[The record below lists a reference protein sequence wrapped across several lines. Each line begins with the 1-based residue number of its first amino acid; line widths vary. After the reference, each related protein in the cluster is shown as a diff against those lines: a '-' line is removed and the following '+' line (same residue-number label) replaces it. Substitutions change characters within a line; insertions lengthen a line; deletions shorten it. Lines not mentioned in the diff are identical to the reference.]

1 MRGGAPAARIPG
13 RPTLPGTAPAF
24 AAALVLA
31 ACGLAPESA
40 DDAPASRAGDAP
52 YDLVIVGGT
61 VVDGTGGDRFTADVG
76 IRDGRVAEVA
86 REGELSGQG
95 AEEIDAVG
103 LIVSPGFID
112 HHNHVQNQVHRRPLV
127 ENFIR
132 QGITTILPSLH
143 SGDQPYPLRDYM
155 EDLEV
160 APNIGFFAGHTW
172 TRRQV
177 LGLED
182 RAPTPEELDEMRDLV
197 RETMEDGALGL
208 ASGLLY
214 VPANYAETDEVIEL
228 AKVAAEYGG
237 IYYTHM
243 RDEARGLLP
252 AVREAIR
259 IGAEGGLPVHI
270 NHFKAMGV
278 DSWGKTI
285 ESLALV
291 DSARAEGIDVKVD
304 VYPYTAGS
312 TGSGVLFPQW
322 VLAGGIDSF
331 RVRVTDPETRRRV
344 HREIEEWMRRDWTGG
359 DLSRIQFR
367 TLRAFPEYNGRRMS
381 DLAADRGLPNND
393 ATGVQLAIELQ
404 LAGGF
409 SAIYHFMDE
418 ADVIRIMR
426 HPQAMFE
433 TDGDPVGYGL
443 GFPHPRSY
451 GTFPRILGRYVRE
464 MGVLTLEEAIRKMTS
479 MSADQIGQ
487 SERGRIAPGMWAD
500 ITVFDADRIIDQ
512 ADYVDPHRYSVGIH
526 HVIVNGVPVIL
537 DGSVTGAKPGHV
549 LKGPARH
556 LTETRGE

>member
-1 MRGGAPAARIPG
+1 MRRATMRRRIVRPAV
-13 RPTLPGTAPAF
+13 
-24 AAALVLA
+24 AAATAAAAAVFA
-31 ACGLAPESA
+31 ACGAPPESTDA
-40 DDAPASRAGDAP
+40 AAPAGSRDAAF
-52 YDLVIVGGT
+52 DLVIVGGT
-61 VVDGTGGDRFTADVG
+61 VVDGTGADRFTADVG
-76 IRDGRVAEVA
+76 IRAGRVVEIA
-86 REGELSGQG
+86 RGGGLSGRG
-95 AEEIDAVG
+95 AEEIDASG

-112 HHNHVQNQVHRRPLV
+112 HHNHVQNQVHRRPLA

-143 SGDQPYPLRDYM
+143 SGDQPYPLRDYID
-155 EDLEV
+155 DLEV
-160 APNIGFFAGHTW
+160 APNTGFFAGHSW
-172 TRRQV
+172 TRKQV
-177 LGLED
+177 IGMED
-182 RAPTPEELDEMRDLV
+182 RAPTPEELDAMRDLV
-197 RETMEDGALGL
+197 RETMEDGALGF
-208 ASGLLY
+208 STGLLY
-214 VPANYAETDEVIEL
+214 VPANYAETEEVIEL

-259 IGAEGGLPVHI
+259 VGAEGGLPVHI

-278 DSWGKTI
+278 DNWGKTV

-304 VYPYTAGS
+304 LYPYMAGS
-312 TGSGVLFPQW
+312 TGSSVLFPQW
-322 VLAGGIDSF
+322 VLAGGVDSF
-331 RVRVTDPETRRRV
+331 RVRVTDPEIRPRV
-344 HREIEEWMRRDWTGG
+344 ERETEEWMRRDWTGG

-367 TLRAFPEYNGRRMS
+367 TLRAFPEYNGKRMS

-418 ADVIRIMR
+418 ADVIRIMQ

-479 MSADQIGQ
+479 MSADEIGQ
-487 SERGRIAPGMWAD
+487 SERGRIANGMMAD
-500 ITVFDADRIIDQ
+500 ITIFDADRIIDR

-537 DGSVTGAKPGHV
+537 DGSVTGAKPGQV

-556 LTETRGE
+556 LTETPGG

>member
-1 MRGGAPAARIPG
+1 MIRRLRR
-13 RPTLPGTAPAF
+13 RPTL
-24 AAALVLA
+24 AAVLA
-31 ACGLAPESA
+31 AGLGLAACTVVPESA
-40 DDAPASRAGDAP
+40 DDPSSAGAGGAA
-52 YDLVIVGGT
+52 YDLVIIGGT
-61 VVDGTGGDRFTADVG
+61 VVDGTGADRFTADLGV
-76 IRDGRVAEVA
+76 RDGRVVEIA
-86 REGELSGQG
+86 RDGGLSGQG
-95 AEEIDAVG
+95 AEEIDATG
-103 LIVSPGFID
+103 LIVSPGFVD
-112 HHNHVQNQVHRRPLV
+112 HHNHVQNQVHRRPLA

-143 SGDQPYPLRDYM
+143 SGDQPWPLRDYID
-155 EDLEV
+155 DLEV
-160 APNIGFFAGHTW
+160 APNIGFFAGHSW
-172 TRRQV
+172 TRKQV
-177 LGLED
+177 IGMED

-197 RETMEDGALGL
+197 RETMEDGALGF
-208 ASGLLY
+208 STGLLY
-214 VPANYAETDEVIEL
+214 VPANYAETEEVIEL
-228 AKVAAEYGG
+228 ARVAAEYGG

-259 IGAEGGLPVHI
+259 VGAEGGLPVHI

-278 DSWGKTI
+278 DNWGKTV

-304 VYPYTAGS
+304 LYPYMAGS
-312 TGSGVLFPQW
+312 TGSSVLFPQW
-322 VLAGGIDSF
+322 VLAGGVDSF
-331 RVRVTDPETRRRV
+331 RVRVTDPETRARV
-344 HREIEEWMRRDWTGG
+344 ERETEEWMNRDWTGG

-367 TLRAFPEYNGRRMS
+367 TLRAFPEYNGKRMS

-418 ADVIRIMR
+418 ADVVRIMQ

-464 MGVLTLEEAIRKMTS
+464 MGVLTLEEAVRKMTS
-479 MSADQIGQ
+479 MSADEIGQ
-487 SERGRIAPGMWAD
+487 SERGRIADGMWAD
-500 ITVFDADRIIDQ
+500 ITIFDADRIMDQ

-537 DGSVTGAKPGHV
+537 DGSVTGAKPGQV
-549 LKGPARH
+549 LKGPARQ
-556 LTETRGE
+556 LTENRGG

>member
-1 MRGGAPAARIPG
+1 MIRRL
-13 RPTLPGTAPAF
+13 PTL
-24 AAALVLA
+24 AAGLA
-31 ACGLAPESA
+31 AGLALATCTVVPET
-40 DDAPASRAGDAP
+40 AGDASSAGAGGAAF
-52 YDLVIVGGT
+52 DLVIVGGT
-61 VVDGTGGDRFTADVG
+61 VVDGTGADRFTGDLG
-76 IRDGRVAEVA
+76 IRDGRVVEIA
-86 REGELSGQG
+86 RDGGLSGQG
-95 AEEIDAVG
+95 AEEIDATG
-103 LIVSPGFID
+103 LIVSPGFVD
-112 HHNHVQNQVHRRPLV
+112 HHNHVQNQVHRRPLA

-143 SGDQPYPLRDYM
+143 SGDQPWPLRDYID
-155 EDLEV
+155 DLEV
-160 APNIGFFAGHTW
+160 APNIGFFAGHSW
-172 TRRQV
+172 TREQV
-177 LGLED
+177 IGMED

-197 RETMEDGALGL
+197 RETMEDGALGF
-208 ASGLLY
+208 STGLLY
-214 VPANYAETDEVIEL
+214 VPANYAETEEVIEL

-259 IGAEGGLPVHI
+259 VGAEGGLPVHI

-278 DSWGKTI
+278 DNWGQTV

-304 VYPYTAGS
+304 LYPYMAGS
-312 TGSGVLFPQW
+312 TGSSVLFPQW
-322 VLAGGIDSF
+322 VLAGGVDSF
-331 RVRVTDPETRRRV
+331 RVRVADPETRARV
-344 HREIEEWMRRDWTGG
+344 ERETEEWMNRDWTGG

-367 TLRAFPEYNGRRMS
+367 TLRAFPEYNGKRMS

-418 ADVIRIMR
+418 ADIVRIMQ

-479 MSADQIGQ
+479 MSADEIGQ
-487 SERGRIAPGMWAD
+487 SERGRIADGMWAD
-500 ITVFDADRIIDQ
+500 ITIFDADRIMDQ

-537 DGSVTGAKPGHV
+537 DGSVTGAKPGQV
-549 LKGPARH
+549 LKGPARQ
-556 LTETRGE
+556 LTENR

>member
-1 MRGGAPAARIPG
+1 MIRRL
-13 RPTLPGTAPAF
+13 PTL
-24 AAALVLA
+24 AAGLA
-31 ACGLAPESA
+31 AGLALATCTVVPETA
-40 DDAPASRAGDAP
+40 DDASSAGAGGAAF
-52 YDLVIVGGT
+52 DLVIVGGT
-61 VVDGTGGDRFTADVG
+61 VVDGTGADRFTADLG
-76 IRDGRVAEVA
+76 IRDGRVVEIA
-86 REGELSGQG
+86 RDGGLSGQG
-95 AEEIDAVG
+95 AEEIDAAG
-103 LIVSPGFID
+103 LIVSPGFVD
-112 HHNHVQNQVHRRPLV
+112 HHNHVQNQVHRRPLA

-143 SGDQPYPLRDYM
+143 SGDQPWPLREYID
-155 EDLEV
+155 DLEV
-160 APNIGFFAGHTW
+160 APNIGFFAGHSW
-172 TRRQV
+172 TRKQV
-177 LGLED
+177 IGMED

-197 RETMEDGALGL
+197 RETMEDGALGF
-208 ASGLLY
+208 STGLLY
-214 VPANYAETDEVIEL
+214 VPANYAETEEVIEL
-228 AKVAAEYGG
+228 AKVAADYGG

-259 IGAEGGLPVHI
+259 VGAEGGLPVHI

-278 DSWGKTI
+278 DNWGKTV

-304 VYPYTAGS
+304 LYPYMAGS
-312 TGSGVLFPQW
+312 TGSSVLFPQW
-322 VLAGGIDSF
+322 VLAGGVDSF
-331 RVRVTDPETRRRV
+331 RVRVTDPATRARVERET
-344 HREIEEWMRRDWTGG
+344 EEWMNRDWTGG

-367 TLRAFPEYNGRRMS
+367 TLRAFPQYNGKRMS
-381 DLAADRGLPNND
+381 ELAADRGLPNND

-418 ADVIRIMR
+418 ADVVRIMQ

-479 MSADQIGQ
+479 MSADEIGQ
-487 SERGRIAPGMWAD
+487 SERGRIADGMWAD
-500 ITVFDADRIIDQ
+500 ITIFDADRIMDQ

-549 LKGPARH
+549 LKGPARQ
-556 LTETRGE
+556 LTENR

>member
-1 MRGGAPAARIPG
+1 
-13 RPTLPGTAPAF
+13 
-24 AAALVLA
+24 LVIA
-31 ACGLAPESA
+31 ACGAAPESA
-40 DDAPASRAGDAP
+40 VDGTTTRAGDAP

-61 VVDGTGGDRFTADVG
+61 VIDGTGADRFTADVA
-76 IRDGRVAEVA
+76 IHDGRVVEVA
-86 REGELSGQG
+86 RDGGLSGQG
-95 AEEIDAVG
+95 AEEIDAFG
-103 LIVSPGFID
+103 LIVSPGFVD
-112 HHNHVQNQVHRRPLV
+112 HHNHVQNQVHRRPLA

-143 SGDQPYPLRDYM
+143 SGDQPYPLRDYI
-155 EDLEV
+155 ENLEL
-160 APNIGFFAGHTW
+160 APNIGFFAGHSW
-172 TRRQV
+172 TREQV
-177 LGLED
+177 IGMED

-197 RETMEDGALGL
+197 REAMEDGALGL
-208 ASGLLY
+208 ATGLLY
-214 VPANYAETDEVIEL
+214 VPANYAETEEVIEL

-291 DSARAEGIDVKVD
+291 DSARAAGIDVKVD
-304 VYPYTAGS
+304 LYPYTAGS

-331 RVRVTDPETRRRV
+331 RIRVTDPETRARMEP
-344 HREIEEWMRRDWTGG
+344 EIMEWMRRDWTGG

-367 TLRAFPEYNGRRMS
+367 TLRAFPEYNGKRMS

-426 HPQAMFE
+426 HPHAMFE

-479 MSADQIGQ
+479 MSADEIGQ
-487 SERGRIAPGMWAD
+487 SERGRLEPGMWAD

-556 LTETRGE
+556 LTETRSG

>member
-1 MRGGAPAARIPG
+1 MIRCAEKRQVPGVAARPW
-13 RPTLPGTAPAF
+13 LAV
-24 AAALVLA
+24 AAGLAVA
-31 ACGLAPESA
+31 ACGGS
-40 DDAPASRAGDAP
+40 PASGDDPSSVGAADAAF
-52 YDLVIVGGT
+52 DLVIVGGT
-61 VVDGTGGDRFTADVG
+61 VVDGTGAGRFTADVG
-76 IRDGRVAEVA
+76 IRDGRVVEIA
-86 REGELSGQG
+86 RDGGLSGRG
-95 AEEIDAVG
+95 GEEIDAAG

-112 HHNHVQNQVHRRPLV
+112 HHNHVQNQVHRRPLA

-143 SGDQPYPLRDYM
+143 SGDQPYPLRDYVD
-155 EDLEV
+155 DLEV

-172 TRRQV
+172 TREQV
-177 LGLED
+177 LGMED

-197 RETMEDGALGL
+197 REAMEDGALGL
-208 ASGLLY
+208 ATGLLY
-214 VPANYAETDEVIEL
+214 VPANYAETEEVIEL

-278 DSWGKTI
+278 DNWGKTV

-304 VYPYTAGS
+304 LYPYTAGS
-312 TGSGVLFPQW
+312 TGSSVLFPQW
-322 VLAGGIDSF
+322 VLAGGVDSF
-331 RVRVTDPETRRRV
+331 RVRVTDPETRPRV
-344 HREIEEWMRRDWTGG
+344 ERETEEWMRRDWTGG

-479 MSADQIGQ
+479 MSADEIGQ
-487 SERGRIAPGMWAD
+487 SERGRLEPGMWAD
-500 ITVFDADRIIDQ
+500 ITVFDADRILDR

-556 LTETRGE
+556 LTETRG

>member
-1 MRGGAPAARIPG
+1 MSRRLPAVAAA
-13 RPTLPGTAPAF
+13 LAF
-24 AAALVLA
+24 AA
-31 ACGLAPESA
+31 CGVAPEST
-40 DDAPASRAGDAP
+40 DEASPTAAGGNSF
-52 YDLVIVGGT
+52 DLVIVGGT
-61 VVDGTGGDRFTADVG
+61 VVDGTGADRFTADLG
-76 IRDGRVAEVA
+76 IRDGRVVEIA
-86 REGELSGQG
+86 RDGGLSGQG
-95 AEEIDAVG
+95 GEEIDAAG
-103 LIVSPGFID
+103 LIVSPGFVD
-112 HHNHVQNQVHRRPLV
+112 HHNHVQNQVHRRPLA

-143 SGDQPYPLRDYM
+143 SGDQPWPLRDYID
-155 EDLEV
+155 DLEV
-160 APNIGFFAGHTW
+160 APNIGFFAGHSW
-172 TRRQV
+172 TRKQV
-177 LGLED
+177 IGMED

-197 RETMEDGALGL
+197 RETMEDGALGF
-208 ASGLLY
+208 STGLLY
-214 VPANYAETDEVIEL
+214 VPANYAETEEVIEL

-259 IGAEGGLPVHI
+259 VGAEGGLPVHI

-278 DSWGKTI
+278 DNWGQTV

-304 VYPYTAGS
+304 LYPYMAGS
-312 TGSGVLFPQW
+312 TGSSVIFPQW
-322 VLAGGIDSF
+322 VLAGGTDSF
-331 RVRVTDPETRRRV
+331 RVRVTDPEIRARV
-344 HREIEEWMRRDWTGG
+344 ERETEEWMHRDWTGG

-367 TLRAFPEYNGRRMS
+367 TLLAFPEYNGKRMS
-381 DLAADRGLPNND
+381 DLAGDRGLPNND

-418 ADVIRIMR
+418 ADVVRIMQ

-479 MSADQIGQ
+479 MSADEIGQ
-487 SERGRIAPGMWAD
+487 SERGRIADGMWAD
-500 ITVFDADRIIDQ
+500 ITIFDADRIMDR

-537 DGSVTGAKPGHV
+537 DGSVTGAKPGQV
-549 LKGPARH
+549 LKGPARQ
-556 LTETRGE
+556 LTENRSR

>member
-1 MRGGAPAARIPG
+1 MIRRF
-13 RPTLPGTAPAF
+13 PTL
-24 AAALVLA
+24 AAGLALA
-31 ACGLAPESA
+31 ACTVVPESA
-40 DDAPASRAGDAP
+40 DDPSSAGTGHAAF
-52 YDLVIVGGT
+52 DLVIVGGT
-61 VVDGTGGDRFTADVG
+61 VVDGTGADRFTADLG
-76 IRDGRVAEVA
+76 IRDGRVVEIA
-86 REGELSGQG
+86 RDGGLAGQG
-95 AEEIDAVG
+95 TEEIDATG
-103 LIVSPGFID
+103 LIVSPGFVD
-112 HHNHVQNQVHRRPLV
+112 HHNHVQNQVHRRPLA

-143 SGDQPYPLRDYM
+143 SGDQPWPLRDYIG
-155 EDLEV
+155 DLEV
-160 APNIGFFAGHTW
+160 APNIGFFAGHSW

-177 LGLED
+177 IGMED

-197 RETMEDGALGL
+197 RETMEDGALGF
-208 ASGLLY
+208 STGLLY
-214 VPANYAETDEVIEL
+214 VPANYAETEEVIEL
-228 AKVAAEYGG
+228 AKVAADYGG

-259 IGAEGGLPVHI
+259 VGAEGGLPVHI

-278 DSWGKTI
+278 DNWGQTV

-304 VYPYTAGS
+304 LYPYMAGS
-312 TGSGVLFPQW
+312 TGSSVLFPQW

-331 RVRVTDPETRRRV
+331 RVRVTDPETRARV
-344 HREIEEWMRRDWTGG
+344 ERETEEWMNRDWTGG

-367 TLRAFPEYNGRRMS
+367 TLRAFPEYNGKRMS
-381 DLAADRGLPNND
+381 ELAADRGLPNND

-418 ADVIRIMR
+418 ADVVRIMQ

-479 MSADQIGQ
+479 MSADEIGQ
-487 SERGRIAPGMWAD
+487 SERGRLADGMWAD
-500 ITVFDADRIIDQ
+500 ITIFDADRIMDQ

-537 DGSVTGAKPGHV
+537 DGSVTGAKPGQV
-549 LKGPARH
+549 LKGPARQ
-556 LTETRGE
+556 LTENR

>member
-1 MRGGAPAARIPG
+1 MIRRL
-13 RPTLPGTAPAF
+13 PTL
-24 AAALVLA
+24 AAGLA
-31 ACGLAPESA
+31 AGLALATCTVVPET
-40 DDAPASRAGDAP
+40 AGDASSAGAGGAAF
-52 YDLVIVGGT
+52 DLVIVGGT
-61 VVDGTGGDRFTADVG
+61 VVDGTGADRFTGDLG
-76 IRDGRVAEVA
+76 IRDGRVVEIA
-86 REGELSGQG
+86 RDGGLSGQG
-95 AEEIDAVG
+95 AEEIDATG
-103 LIVSPGFID
+103 LIVSPGFVD
-112 HHNHVQNQVHRRPLV
+112 HHNHVQNQVHRRPLA

-143 SGDQPYPLRDYM
+143 SGDQPWPLRDYID
-155 EDLEV
+155 DLEV
-160 APNIGFFAGHTW
+160 APNIGFFAGHSW
-172 TRRQV
+172 TRKQV
-177 LGLED
+177 IGMED

-197 RETMEDGALGL
+197 RETMEDGALGF
-208 ASGLLY
+208 STGLLY
-214 VPANYAETDEVIEL
+214 VPANYAETEEVIEL

-259 IGAEGGLPVHI
+259 VGAEGGLPVHI

-278 DSWGKTI
+278 DNWGQTV

-304 VYPYTAGS
+304 LYPYMAGS
-312 TGSGVLFPQW
+312 TGSSVLFPQW
-322 VLAGGIDSF
+322 VLAGGVDSF
-331 RVRVTDPETRRRV
+331 RVRVTDPEIRARV
-344 HREIEEWMRRDWTGG
+344 ERETEEWMNRDWTGG

-367 TLRAFPEYNGRRMS
+367 TLRAFPEYNGKRMS

-418 ADVIRIMR
+418 ADVIRIMQ

-479 MSADQIGQ
+479 MSADEIGQ
-487 SERGRIAPGMWAD
+487 SERGRIADGMWAD
-500 ITVFDADRIIDQ
+500 ITIFDAARILDQ

-549 LKGPARH
+549 LKGPARQ
-556 LTETRGE
+556 LTENR

>member
-1 MRGGAPAARIPG
+1 MIRRL
-13 RPTLPGTAPAF
+13 PTL
-24 AAALVLA
+24 AAGLA
-31 ACGLAPESA
+31 AGLALATCTVVPETA
-40 DDAPASRAGDAP
+40 DDASSAGAGGAAF
-52 YDLVIVGGT
+52 DLVIVGGT
-61 VVDGTGGDRFTADVG
+61 VVDGTGADRFTADLG
-76 IRDGRVAEVA
+76 IRDGRVVEIA
-86 REGELSGQG
+86 RDGGLSGQG
-95 AEEIDAVG
+95 AEEIDAAG
-103 LIVSPGFID
+103 LIVSPGFVD
-112 HHNHVQNQVHRRPLV
+112 HHNHVQNQVHRRPLA

-143 SGDQPYPLRDYM
+143 SGDQPWPLRDYID
-155 EDLEV
+155 DLEV
-160 APNIGFFAGHTW
+160 APNIGFFAGHSW
-172 TRRQV
+172 TRKQV
-177 LGLED
+177 IGMED

-197 RETMEDGALGL
+197 RETMEDGALGF
-208 ASGLLY
+208 STGLLY
-214 VPANYAETDEVIEL
+214 VPANYAETEEVIEL
-228 AKVAAEYGG
+228 AKVAADYGG

-259 IGAEGGLPVHI
+259 VGAEGGLPVHI

-278 DSWGKTI
+278 DNWGKTV

-304 VYPYTAGS
+304 LYPYMAGS
-312 TGSGVLFPQW
+312 TGSSVLFPQW
-322 VLAGGIDSF
+322 VLAGGVDSF
-331 RVRVTDPETRRRV
+331 RVRVTDPATRARVERET
-344 HREIEEWMRRDWTGG
+344 EEWMNRDWTGG

-367 TLRAFPEYNGRRMS
+367 TLRAFPQYNGKRMS
-381 DLAADRGLPNND
+381 ELAADRGLPNND

-418 ADVIRIMR
+418 ADVVRIMQ

-479 MSADQIGQ
+479 MSADEIGQ
-487 SERGRIAPGMWAD
+487 SERGRIADGMWAD
-500 ITVFDADRIIDQ
+500 ITIFDADRIMDQ

-549 LKGPARH
+549 LKGPARQ
-556 LTETRGE
+556 LTENR